1 MFTVWDAPIIMNK
14 ISLKSS
20 ISYLQQ
26 VLVWTCHTS
35 SAQQLHVAS
44 SYWIG
49 QHKPRVH
56 NYMYYSILKRLI
68 IHWRCE
74 TEISKGAL
82 LEGQLVISIEAL
94 NSKHQSNAL
103 HCVTTIASVRSICG
117 GLVLKKFLKEINS
130 MLRGFS
136 TKLIW
141 TSEESSY
148 SQDMSGVTPFQL
160 TFEINEKP
168 RTLMKDCLI
177 IKHFLHKIIIVHH
190 KIRFTFNVK
199 VNGFLSTEIFGVE
212 NEPTL
217 NLSNGIAIVVNCQHY
232 VRLKF
237 NTTESHCS
245 RIHPV
250 LGHPVTLLIPE
261 DVAGM
266 DLLGDLIMTP
276 AAALCP
282 SPKVFSSQLN
292 RISLVSIFLY
302 GPSGLPLMLSNED
315 QLSTTVFKD
324 AFYFIDWK
332 KYHLCVAPSLDLSL
346 EKDLVLP
353 DVSYQVEPSER
364 NQSQTM
370 DLQGQTLLLFL
381 FVDFYSGFPVQQME
395 IWGVHTL
402 LTAHLSAIL
411 MESHSAVQDSVH
423 STLDQILEQHDQA
436 VKAHQKLQASLSV
449 AVNSIMT
456 VVTGSTSGSFRRTC
470 LQALQAADTQEFGTK
485 LHKIFYDIIKHRFLR
500 QCTCDVK
507 QQLIPEK
514 KDLTQST
521 EDAPKNSSPE
531 LLAEIR
537 QADRKKLKSCSFCP
551 GDEEMRAFAA
561 SQSAEQPNASLLPR
575 GQEVRTAD
583 DRALVR
589 ERGNPV
595 SRQGIKESAAQV
607 RARARQEGPGSG
619 CCRKRPYFVP
629 VAPAGCS
636 VAAGGLESVGLAES
650 RLRVVNRDGPKTPRW
665 RGGELHAVV

>member
-232 VRLKF
+232 VSRLKF

-346 EKDLVLP
+346 EK
-353 DVSYQVEPSER
+353 
-364 NQSQTM
+364 
-370 DLQGQTLLLFL
+370 
-381 FVDFYSGFPVQQME
+381 
-395 IWGVHTL
+395 GVHTL

>member
-1 MFTVWDAPIIMNK
+1 MWELEAGPGHRGSSRKRGCHVGRKALGSAHRSQSALKGLTAASRRDRGKVSRELLGTNSTPTGGGGLECAGAAPRAGGK
-14 ISLKSS
+14 VRVRASGRGRLPRSKLETRSQRCCCSS
-20 ISYLQQ
+20 SGMERTALA
-26 VLVWTCHTS
+26 VCE
-35 SAQQLHVAS
+35 
-44 SYWIG
+44 
-49 QHKPRVH
+49 
-56 NYMYYSILKRLI
+56 ILKRLI

-232 VRLKF
+232 VSRLKF

-292 RISLVSIFLY
+292 RISLQLYIFLY

-332 KYHLCVAPSLDLSL
+332 KYHLCVAPSLDLN
-346 EKDLVLP
+346 LVLP

-436 VKAHQKLQASLSV
+436 AHQKLQASLSV

-507 QQLIPEK
+507 Q
-514 KDLTQST
+514 
-521 EDAPKNSSPE
+521 
-531 LLAEIR
+531 
-537 QADRKKLKSCSFCP
+537 
-551 GDEEMRAFAA
+551 
-561 SQSAEQPNASLLPR
+561 
-575 GQEVRTAD
+575 
-583 DRALVR
+583 
-589 ERGNPV
+589 V
-595 SRQGIKESAAQV
+595 SIKE
-607 RARARQEGPGSG
+607 ET
-619 CCRKRPYFVP
+619 
-629 VAPAGCS
+629 
-636 VAAGGLESVGLAES
+636 
-650 RLRVVNRDGPKTPRW
+650 RLRGKARRCDPFHENINGW
-665 RGGELHAVV
+665 SH